1 MKKGIIF
8 MGIGFELVGLII
20 GAWAVGSAVDKHF
33 HWNGYGVATFI
44 IAVMIGWIYH
54 LIILLKKFMDEP
66 DDNIGDGSGS
76 GSKAMYDNTDS
87 HGHERKDD

>member
-1 MKKGIIF
+1 MKKGVIF

-20 GAWAVGSAVDKHF
+20 GGWAIGSQVDKYF

-54 LIILLKKFMDEP
+54 LIILLKKFMDDDTDTVGEP
-66 DDNIGDGSGS
+66 NS
-76 GSKAMYDNTDS
+76 GSKETYDNTDS
-87 HGHERKDD
+87 HGHERKD